1 MRVFKILLCVTL
13 VLALLTGCSI
23 EMVSMPDLP
32 KIELGKSQLAGVVE
46 HVNGRTCRV
55 RLTEGDSHFDA
66 DEIIQLTYTN
76 LVGSK
81 SVNVGQDVRFEYD
94 YTSQV
99 AEYLGSPHITV
110 NQVHVG

>member
-1 MRVFKILLCVTL
+1 MRVLKFWIPLLL
-13 VLALLTGCSI
+13 VVALLTGCSI

-66 DEIIQLTYTN
+66 DDIIQLTYTN